1 MHAMQTDTVIFTA
14 LGRLLEYPA
23 EDFQE
28 SLEEALHCA
37 RETSPCVA
45 ECIEAFWA
53 DAARLSAENAR
64 ELYTRS
70 FDLAPVC
77 VPYVS
82 VHVFGAES
90 FKRAELMTG
99 LKAAYERAGCDCGS
113 ELPDHIAS
121 VLQLGPRLEPEE
133 WADLSTLV
141 IAPAADKMH
150 AALEGANSPWR
161 HVMRAVRKAFEVGDA
176 THGE

>member
-1 MHAMQTDTVIFTA
+1 MQATHSDTAVFSA
-14 LGRLLEYPA
+14 LGRLLEYPG

-28 SLEEALHCA
+28 CLEEALHCA
-37 RETSPCVA
+37 RETGPRVA

-53 DAARLSAENAR
+53 DAARLSAESAR

-77 VPYVS
+77 APYVS
-82 VHVFGAES
+82 IHIFGAES

-99 LKAAYERAGCDCGS
+99 LMTAYERVGCDCAG
-113 ELPDHIAS
+113 ELPDHIALI
-121 VLQLGPRLEPEE
+121 LQNGPCLDAEE
-133 WADLSTLV
+133 WAELSTLV
-141 IAPAADKMH
+141 LLPAVEKMN
-150 AALEGANSPWR
+150 AALENANSPWR
-161 HVMRAVRKAFEVGDA
+161 HVMRAVQQALEVGDV